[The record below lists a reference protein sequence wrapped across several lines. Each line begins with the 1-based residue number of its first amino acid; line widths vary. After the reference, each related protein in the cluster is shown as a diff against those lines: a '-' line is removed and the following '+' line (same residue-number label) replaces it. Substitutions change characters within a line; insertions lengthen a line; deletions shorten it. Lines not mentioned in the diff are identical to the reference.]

1 MDDFHAD
8 EKLYTIVCQGDLS
21 NELDARLKSMTD
33 VDKVLEYFYEHDDQC
48 VNLLML
54 AALHGHDAV
63 IHVLLSHSS
72 NVRNLVELT
81 GNVTSVDGNSI
92 AYVTALWCA
101 CDRGHYTVAR
111 TLIEVGKASVYFGP
125 RNSLLIDAI
134 VNERFDTIQFLIEN
148 NYVDINR
155 TKESDYPNY
164 NSLMLSAAA
173 GQIKIVA
180 YLLEKGAEIDYTT
193 RRNDTALGCAAKE
206 GHFEIV
212 QLLCSA
218 GASTDIKNRDGQTP
232 LMLAFEN
239 DHFHVANYLL
249 ALTKKELCIDE
260 LELLACST
268 IVTRRNIINLQLQFD
283 KMVNLMEKIFH
294 LRKER
299 NSPKIIAQPIA
310 AYNFHQECQTM
321 EEFER
326 IQHDNN
332 RLYIEALII
341 RERILL
347 PKKNIKLCD
356 PHLIYGEKLV
366 EQGDF
371 EQCLHL
377 WEHTFQLYQNMDH
390 ETSLHRFVWVF
401 CRMLMAKVFISSQIF
416 LKICRLTFEPAEQ
429 TKKNHSIKNALC
441 FVTIATKVN
450 RFFVLMT
457 TIYLI
462 FVYDRFLNNQ
472 H

>member
-1 MDDFHAD
+1 MADFMTD
-8 EKLYTIVCQGDLS
+8 EELYKIVCQGDLS

-33 VDKVLEYFYEHDDQC
+33 VDQVLQYFYQDDDQR

-54 AALHGHDAV
+54 AALNGHDAV
-63 IHVLLSHSS
+63 IRVLLSHSS
-72 NVRNLVELT
+72 NVENLVELA
-81 GNVTSVDGNSI
+81 GNVTGIDGNSV

-148 NYVDINR
+148 NYVDIDR
-155 TKESDYPNY
+155 TKEPDYPNY
-164 NSLMLSAAA
+164 NSLMLSAAR
-173 GQIKIVA
+173 GQIKFVA
-180 YLLEKGAEIDYTT
+180 YLLEKGARIDYTT
-193 RRNDTALGCAAKE
+193 RRNDTALGCAAMR
-206 GHFEIV
+206 GHLDIV

-232 LMLAFEN
+232 LILAFEN
-239 DHFHVANYLL
+239 DHSNVANYFL
-249 ALTKKELCIDE
+249 ALTKNELCIEE

-268 IVTRRNIINLQLQFD
+268 IVTRRITTNHQTEFE
-283 KMVNLMEKIFH
+283 KMVNLMEKIFY

-299 NSPKIIAQPIA
+299 NSPKIIAEPIA
-310 AYNFHQECQTM
+310 AYNFHQECQTI

-332 RLYIEALII
+332 RLYIEALLI

-347 PKKNIKLCD
+347 PKKIIKLCE

-377 WEHTFQLYQNMDH
+377 WDHTFHLYQSMNH
-390 ETSLHRFVWVF
+390 ETSLHRFVWTF
-401 CRMLMAKVFISSQIF
+401 CRMLMANVFISPRLFVQ
-416 LKICRLTFEPAEQ
+416 ICRLTFEPAEQ

-441 FVTIATKVN
+441 FVTIAAKVN
-450 RFFVLMT
+450 QVFS
-457 TIYLI
+457 
-462 FVYDRFLNNQ
+462 
-472 H
+472 